1 MVSLRSATGLV
12 PGSAPEAKRHDTEVA
27 RRRDTPITGS
37 SLAWLWGHGSAPGGR
52 WGRIVPRRRG
62 TIAALCDHERVRRPL
77 FALALAC
84 LLSGCA
90 SDNATVSQTVTAASP
105 QEAAVEWA
113 ERTPAQGPALVFHVH
128 RLAVTETGWR
138 AELEIRNE
146 TSVAWE
152 LGTDPIAVA
161 RSFGI
166 MLFATGELAEV
177 DDRGADGDL
186 PGLRSARRFDPRL
199 PDRLE
204 PRERWRGTVAADG
217 ALAADR
223 YLRVVFGPLVAR
235 SDPPDGLPEQFV
247 WITDHAYELRP

>member
-1 MVSLRSATGLV
+1 MPLGAVGDWSGLIGPPRPTG
-12 PGSAPEAKRHDTEVA
+12 
-27 RRRDTPITGS
+27 
-37 SLAWLWGHGSAPGGR
+37 
-52 WGRIVPRRRG
+52 
-62 TIAALCDHERVRRPL
+62 ALCDHERVRRPL
-77 FALALAC
+77 LALALAC

-90 SDNATVSQTVTAASP
+90 SETTTVSEVGTPASP
-105 QEAAVEWA
+105 QEAAVEWV

-177 DDRGADGDL
+177 EKRGADGDL

-199 PDRLE
+199 PDRLD

-235 SDPPDGLPEQFV
+235 SDPPDDLPEQFV